1 MNKNIYFLLIKKLGG
16 LKLGYDNDNKEEN
29 DDYIPS
35 DEEGFEF
42 VNKVED
48 EWIKSLKGDLGFGK
62 SLYNGL
68 KS

>member
-1 MNKNIYFLLIKKLGG
+1 M
-16 LKLGYDNDNKEEN
+16 GYDNDNKEEN

-48 EWIKSLKGDLGFGK
+48 EWIESLKGDLGFGK

-68 KS
+68 KSLNDRKL